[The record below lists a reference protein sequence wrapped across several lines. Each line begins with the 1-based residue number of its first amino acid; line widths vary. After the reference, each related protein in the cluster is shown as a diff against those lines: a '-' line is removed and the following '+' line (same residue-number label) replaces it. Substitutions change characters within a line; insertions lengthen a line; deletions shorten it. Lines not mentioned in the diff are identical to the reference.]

1 MLFSKLGHQTGLPW
15 FSDKKLNSVGGV
27 NIIVFMLHTFLENLA
42 QAHIYLSY
50 LPHLCSLEPFKINY
64 FEYLWWLIL
73 YEISLLY
80 IFYTRKVY
88 VGGAWGYFCCCCC
101 GSLFLS
107 VPKLCQQYTAQLI
120 LKLLSTTFR
129 GGTSTKSCVYPSQ
142 QKLTNFWM
150 NIPPMH

>member
-1 MLFSKLGHQTGLPW
+1 
-15 FSDKKLNSVGGV
+15 
-27 NIIVFMLHTFLENLA
+27 MLHTVYDHNVNSTDLSPDSSGSCSYPCVVQKLAPPWKLQHRYICHVCRFL
-42 QAHIYLSY
+42 
-50 LPHLCSLEPFKINY
+50 HLCSLEPFINY
-64 FEYLWWLIL
+64 FEYLHWWLIF

-129 GGTSTKSCVYPSQ
+129 EGGHQPKAVCTRVNKS
-142 QKLTNFWM
+142 
-150 NIPPMH
+150 